1 MLGRVVLRRT
11 IVGLDESVVVVV
23 LGGDLVMTGKILN
36 RLEGQQILLYNV
48 IWHISLVFIK
58 VSKVTILY
66 VILLRT
72 VLIP

>member
-58 VSKVTILY
+58 VPKVTILY
-66 VILLRT
+66 IILLRT